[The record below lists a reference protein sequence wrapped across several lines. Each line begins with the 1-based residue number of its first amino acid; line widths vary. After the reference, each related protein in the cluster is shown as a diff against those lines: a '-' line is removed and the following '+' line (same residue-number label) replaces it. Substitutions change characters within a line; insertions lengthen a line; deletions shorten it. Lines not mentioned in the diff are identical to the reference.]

1 MASVL
6 VEVDVVGLDP
16 TSTTA
21 NKSTNKLNP
30 PKVALQVLTFLTIVL
45 SYSAILHAI
54 IPFSTRILGMV
65 SSITCLVQPAASFK
79 RDRPVKLS
87 RTNMKEEVSSTI
99 LLFGSKPRRKR
110 S

>member
-45 SYSAILHAI
+45 SYSAILYAI
-54 IPFSTRILGMV
+54 ISFSTRILGMV
-65 SSITCLVQPAASFK
+65 I
-79 RDRPVKLS
+79 
-87 RTNMKEEVSSTI
+87 ST
-99 LLFGSKPRRKR
+99 
-110 S
+110 